1 MRKMRKGYLWI
12 GIGVA
17 MIVFD
22 LTVKPIF
29 SIKLTSSFQFPIA
42 VLALLYGVLSL
53 IGARMAASQAS
64 LSSEELRKWGD
75 HLEAIT
81 PEIITLSEEGNTS
94 EEIVS
99 TLEKTTPIPADI
111 LIKYLYGLKQY
122 LDGQSK
128 DARIDERRK
137 MDP

>member
-1 MRKMRKGYLWI
+1 MPTMKKGYLWI

-22 LTVKPIF
+22 LAVKPIF
-29 SIKLTSSFQFPIA
+29 SIKLTGTFKFPIA

-53 IGARMAASQAS
+53 IVARMAASQAS
-64 LSSEELRKWGD
+64 LNSDEIKKWGE
-75 HLEAIT
+75 HLEVIT
-81 PEIITLSEEGNTS
+81 PEIIEMSEEGSTS

-99 TLEKTTPIPADI
+99 ALEKTTPIPADI

-122 LDGQSK
+122 LDGQAK
-128 DARIDERRK
+128 DSRIDERRNMK
-137 MDP
+137 P